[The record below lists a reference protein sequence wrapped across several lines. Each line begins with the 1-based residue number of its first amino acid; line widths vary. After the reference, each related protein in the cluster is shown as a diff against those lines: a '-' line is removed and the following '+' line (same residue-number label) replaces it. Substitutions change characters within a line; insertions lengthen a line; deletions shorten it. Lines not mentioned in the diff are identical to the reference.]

1 MQIQAKVRQRVSK
14 SENHRLRKSG
24 KLPAVIYGLNREN
37 FNIEI
42 AMEDVFEVL
51 KKDGP
56 HAIVDINVDGKHENA
71 MIKDIQRDPIDG
83 KVLHVDFERVEGN
96 KKVHTK
102 VPINYTGEDYL
113 KSRGLLIQ
121 KEISYVEVDAPAD
134 RIPKNITIDLSS
146 ITGNYKVTLK
156 DVEIAEE
163 IAIDLSENA
172 TIAQVYYLKE
182 EKNQD
187 TKEVQSL

>member
-1 MQIQAKVRQRVSK
+1 MQVQAKIRQKVSK
-14 SENHRLRKSG
+14 TENHRLRKSG

-37 FNIEI
+37 FNIEV

-51 KKDGP
+51 KQDGP
-56 HAIVDINVDGKHENA
+56 HAIVDINLEGKHENA

-83 KVLHVDFERVEGN
+83 KVLHIDFERVEGN
-96 KKVHTK
+96 KIVHTK

-146 ITGNYKVTLK
+146 ITGNYKVTLN
-156 DVEIAEE
+156 DVEISEE
-163 IAIDLSENA
+163 IAIDLPEGA
-172 TIAQVYYLKE
+172 TIAQIFYFKE
-182 EKNQD
+182 HVDKD
-187 TKEVQSL
+187 TSEVQGI

>member
-14 SENHRLRKSG
+14 TENHRLRKSG

-37 FNIEI
+37 FNIEV

-83 KVLHVDFERVEGN
+83 KVLHVDFERVEGS

-121 KEISYVEVDAPAD
+121 KEISYVEVDAPAN

-163 IAIDLSENA
+163 IAIDLPENA
-172 TIAQVYYLKE
+172 TIAQIYYLKE

-187 TKEVQSL
+187 TVEVQSM

>member
-172 TIAQVYYLKE
+172 TIAQIYYLKE

-187 TKEVQSL
+187 TVEVQSL